1 MLVGGPGAHRSQP
14 AWRQAYRA
22 LQHGTARQ
30 RCEHQGMIIKFPD
43 EIQDFAE
50 RFADMQKKRH
60 EADYDPDATFFKS
73 DVIQDITDAEDVIR
87 YFNSV
92 PARDRRAFAVYVLL
106 LLRTD

>member
-1 MLVGGPGAHRSQP
+1 MLVGGPGANRSQP

-22 LQHGTARQ
+22 LQHATARQ
-30 RCEHQGMIIKFPD
+30 RCERRSIIRFP
-43 EIQDFAE
+43 EAVQDFAE

-60 EADYDPDATFFKS
+60 RADYAPDATFFKS

-87 YFNSV
+87 CFNSV

-106 LLRTD
+106 PLRTD